1 MEIIKDYI
9 PGTIGRISELHS
21 TYYYKNWGFGSF
33 FEAKVASELSEF
45 IKRYDIERD
54 GLWLISS
61 NGNIEGSIVIDGI
74 HAEDKGAHLRWFI
87 VSDGMRGKGLGNE
100 LISSAVSFCKNKGY
114 KSIYLWTFE
123 GLHAARHLYDK
134 NGFKLVEQ
142 HVGKQW
148 GKDVNEQCFVFLN

>member
-21 TYYYKNWGFGSF
+21 IYYYKNWGFGSF
-33 FEAKVASELSEF
+33 FESKVASELSEF